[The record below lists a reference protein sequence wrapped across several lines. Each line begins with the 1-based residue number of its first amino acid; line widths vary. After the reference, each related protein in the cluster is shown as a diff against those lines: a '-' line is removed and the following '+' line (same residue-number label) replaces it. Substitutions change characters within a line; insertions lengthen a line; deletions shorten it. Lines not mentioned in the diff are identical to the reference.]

1 MKASLS
7 EKEFRELLLSHHP
20 NLKGFEEDV
29 VIINNRR
36 VCEGCLLAYP
46 TALITA
52 TFLFF
57 LGITGATTIYAAIVI
72 AAASQAR
79 RLIKNTWFRRFCK
92 VLAGVALGF
101 GITGLFWA
109 AAAKQYFLIGLMF
122 FGACAYAAVRYY
134 NIKKKLEETGTC

>member
-1 MKASLS
+1 
-7 EKEFRELLLSHHP
+7 
-20 NLKGFEEDV
+20 LKGFENDV

-36 VCEGCLLAYP
+36 VCEGCLFAYP

-52 TFLFF
+52 TLLFF

-72 AAASQAR
+72 AAVSQAR
-79 RLIKNTWFRRFCK
+79 RLTKNAWFRRFCK

-109 AAAKQYFLIGLMF
+109 AAAEQYFWIGLIL
-122 FGACAYAAVRYY
+122 FGACTYAVARYY
-134 NIKKKLEETGTC
+134 YIKKKLEEVGTG